1 MLVRREILHLHIL
14 HFLFCTL
21 IKKVQ
26 SLLRF
31 SFATIKSSIN
41 VSKRVSTSRLIWMHI
56 EYCPLFPILESFSVY
71 RYL

>member
-14 HFLFCTL
+14 HFFVLHFNKEGAVFVAFFFCNHQIEHT
-21 IKKVQ
+21 V
-26 SLLRF
+26 
-31 SFATIKSSIN
+31 
-41 VSKRVSTSRLIWMHI
+41 IWMHI